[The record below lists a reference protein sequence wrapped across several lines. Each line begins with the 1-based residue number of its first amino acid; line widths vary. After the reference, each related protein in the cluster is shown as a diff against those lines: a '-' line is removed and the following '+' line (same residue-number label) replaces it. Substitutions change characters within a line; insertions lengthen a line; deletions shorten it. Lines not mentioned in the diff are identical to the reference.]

1 MFFRS
6 VFESEAEKQSMI
18 SDLSYVIALTGDFE
32 IPKANVSDFVGDLF
46 ETMEKNGA
54 DMTNIDIKLGDGKQF
69 WEAVSRLD
77 YWRGTF
83 KNARIHLWN

>member
-46 ETMEKNGA
+46 ETMEK
-54 DMTNIDIKLGDGKQF
+54 TELI
-69 WEAVSRLD
+69 
-77 YWRGTF
+77 
-83 KNARIHLWN
+83 

>member
-1 MFFRS
+1 
-6 VFESEAEKQSMI
+6 
-18 SDLSYVIALTGDFE
+18 
-32 IPKANVSDFVGDLF
+32 
-46 ETMEKNGA
+46 
-54 DMTNIDIKLGDGKQF
+54 MTNIDIKLGDGKQF